1 MQISN
6 DLSNRLGKGKIS
18 DPLSVAVVERDR
30 DVLLM
35 VHNALREKR
44 AILAYQPVVQAART
58 DRPAFYEGL
67 IRIQDP
73 TGRIIPAKD
82 FIDVVEHTKMGRAID
97 CLALE
102 LGLQSLHEEPA
113 LRLSI
118 NMSALSIDF
127 DRWVRTL
134 NHGLKADPTIA
145 ERLILEITERSAM
158 VMPSK
163 VQEFM
168 ESYQQHGVCFALD
181 DFGSG
186 YTALRYLKEFH
197 FDILKIDGQFIND
210 VHKNPDNLALT
221 KAIISIAR
229 HFDMFT
235 VAEHVENELD
245 AAILTEIGADCLQG
259 YLFGAP
265 TVRPYWQQKR
275 DAPLR
280 TG

>member
-1 MQISN
+1 
-6 DLSNRLGKGKIS
+6 
-18 DPLSVAVVERDR
+18 
-30 DVLLM
+30 
-35 VHNALREKR
+35 
-44 AILAYQPVVQAART
+44 
-58 DRPAFYEGL
+58 
-67 IRIQDP
+67 
-73 TGRIIPAKD
+73 
-82 FIDVVEHTKMGRAID
+82 
-97 CLALE
+97 
-102 LGLQSLHEEPA
+102 
-113 LRLSI
+113 
-118 NMSALSIDF
+118 
-127 DRWVRTL
+127 
-134 NHGLKADPTIA
+134 
-145 ERLILEITERSAM
+145 M

-186 YTALRYLKEFH
+186 YTALRYLKAFH